1 MEHVKFSTMDAGDAE
16 DYALLDKLERQH
28 VEAEHATSVLAHLR
42 LMSGSFG
49 GYKIDRLQH
58 ALQTATRAE
67 REGADEEW
75 VFAAL
80 LHDMGDLL
88 APTNHSDFAAAIIR
102 PYVRDEVW
110 WAVKYHGLFQE
121 YYFAHHLGRDRNR
134 RDAYKDH
141 PHYQACI
148 DFCEKWDQASF
159 DPDYDT
165 EPLEHFEPQVRRM
178 FARPPFADQTG
189 P

>member
-1 MEHVKFSTMDAGDAE
+1 MEQVKFSTMDAGDAE
-16 DYALLDKLERQH
+16 DYALLDRLEKQH
-28 VEAEHATSVLAHLR
+28 IESEHATSVLTHLR

-67 REGADEEW
+67 RDGADEEW
-75 VFAAL
+75 IFAAL

-102 PYVRDEVW
+102 PYVRDKVW

-121 YYFAHHLGRDRNR
+121 YYFAHHMGGDRNR

-165 EPLEHFEPQVRRM
+165 ETLEHFEPLVRRM
-178 FARPPFADQTG
+178 FARPPFADQTS